1 MKFIKKL
8 YITIIM
14 IVFLSGFNILM
25 IPEHEVLTSSVQAA
39 SIKINTKKKT
49 LKVKQTCTL
58 KISGTKKKVKW
69 TSSNKKVATVS
80 SKGKVTAK
88 KKGTATITAKVGN
101 KKYTCKITVTN
112 PTSSKTVY
120 ITRAGSKY
128 HRSGCI
134 YLNRSKIKIDYSKA
148 KKQGY
153 TACKVC
159 KP

>member
-8 YITIIM
+8 CITIVT
-14 IVFLSGFNILM
+14 IVFMAGFNVFTV
-25 IPEHEVLTSSVQAA
+25 PENEILTSSVQAA

-49 LKVKQTCTL
+49 LKVKQSYTL

-69 TSSNKKVATVS
+69 TSSNNKVATVS

-88 KKGTATITAKVGN
+88 KKGTATITATVGN

-112 PTSSKTVY
+112 PTSKTVY
-120 ITRAGSKY
+120 ITRTGSKY
-128 HRSGCI
+128 HKSSCR
-134 YLNRSKIKIDYSKA
+134 YLSRSKIKIDYSKA